1 MLIYKNIFI
10 YRIIMNILYLGKY
23 NSRFKEITN
32 LIEVIN
38 PKSVLEL
45 CFADIKVAK
54 YCKLK
59 KIKWKGIDIN
69 QNFVFYAKKNDFN
82 AQNQDLN
89 KFDFSSQNYD
99 LVLIIGSLY
108 HFRENIN
115 NFLLE
120 IFTSTDKLLISE
132 PTTTLTQNYPRLKNI
147 FYFLSGVQDIVEFER
162 YTFDTLKK
170 DLEKFCKKNYKLEF
184 IKNANKESIYLISK

>member
-1 MLIYKNIFI
+1 M
-10 YRIIMNILYLGKY
+10 
-23 NSRFKEITN
+23 
-32 LIEVIN
+32 
-38 PKSVLEL
+38 
-45 CFADIKVAK
+45 
-54 YCKLK
+54 
-59 KIKWKGIDIN
+59 
-69 QNFVFYAKKNDFN
+69 
-82 AQNQDLN
+82 
-89 KFDFSSQNYD
+89 
-99 LVLIIGSLY
+99 IIGSLY

-120 IFTSTDKLLISE
+120 IFTCTDKLLISE
-132 PTTTLTQNYPRLKNI
+132 PTITLTQSYPKLKNI